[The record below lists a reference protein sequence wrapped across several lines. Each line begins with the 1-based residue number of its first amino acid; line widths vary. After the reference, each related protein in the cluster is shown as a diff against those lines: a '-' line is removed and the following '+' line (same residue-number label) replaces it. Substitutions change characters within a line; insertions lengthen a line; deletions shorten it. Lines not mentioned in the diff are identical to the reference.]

1 MQLAEIQQE
10 FRERQSSFEAA
21 YPELLATSSLSRT
34 PPGFRDAILYAMKAG
49 GKRVRPVLLLETA
62 TLCGIEPG
70 KAMLMALGLE
80 LLHTYSLVHD
90 DLPTMDNDDLRRG
103 KPTTH
108 KVYGEDIGILA
119 GDALQ
124 TLAFEMFARA
134 GVHSHT
140 LLAFAES
147 AGPCGMAGGQYLDI
161 KGGATLRDIQ
171 ERKTGR
177 LIESSLALAYIE
189 IDSPKKDKVASWG
202 KLLGILFQIKDDI
215 LDASGTAEEL
225 GKTPGKDARDQK
237 VTWVTQWGMERTRRK
252 AESIVRR
259 LSNAAVSI
267 FSGSAFLQSLPSFI
281 YYRRQ

>member
-1 MQLAEIQQE
+1 MQLAEIQEE
-10 FRERQSSFEAA
+10 FRVRQSSFEAA
-21 YPELLATSSLSRT
+21 YPDLLASSSLYRT
-34 PPGFRDAILYAMKAG
+34 PPGFRDAILYALHAG

-62 TLCGIEPG
+62 SLCGIDQR
-70 KAMLMALGLE
+70 KAMYMALGLE

-90 DLPTMDNDDLRRG
+90 DLPAMDNDDLRRG

-108 KVYGEDIGILA
+108 KVYGDDIGILA

-134 GVHSHT
+134 GVHSNT
-140 LLAFAES
+140 LLFFAES
-147 AGPCGMAGGQYLDI
+147 AGPCGMVGGQYLDM
-161 KGGATLRDIQ
+161 KGGAMLRDIQ
-171 ERKTGR
+171 DRKTGK

-189 IDSPKKDKVASWG
+189 IDSPKKDRVARWG
-202 KLLGILFQIKDDI
+202 RLLGLLFQITDDI

-237 VTWVTQWGMERTRRK
+237 ATWVTQWGAAKTRRK

-259 LSNAAVSI
+259 LSKAAVSI
-267 FSGSAFLQSLPSFI
+267 FSGSAFLQSLPAFI